1 MGLLDGIRRRG
12 IRRLGV
18 GFGHGRRD
26 TGRVPAPF
34 VVGIARSGTTLLRL
48 MLDAH
53 PQLTIPPETH
63 FLPRLFTHFDRWVEQ
78 GIEGAELRERAM
90 ELIVSHPRWGDID
103 LDPQEVERRM
113 AHHDPL
119 TAGDAA
125 RSFYEAYAAQ
135 EGKPRWGDK
144 SPPYTWK
151 AKRIQRALPEAHFIH
166 LIRDGRD
173 CVASLKRMS
182 WWGQSSI
189 DAMVMWTHS
198 VDCGRRAAR
207 RLPADAFYAVRYEQL
222 VTDPRG
228 ELMAVCDFLGEEFE
242 ETMLESHLVAAPDLP
257 ERQRTEWHANTGK
270 EVNAAAI
277 CGYTEGLDP
286 WELRLFEFVAGARL
300 RRLGYDVP
308 SRPALPRLTALARYE
323 QKLLWLRLK
332 TRVLIVQDRWIAR
345 RSGPMADQGPA

>member
-1 MGLLDGIRRRG
+1 MALLDAIRRRG
-12 IRRLGV
+12 IRRPGV
-18 GFGHGRRD
+18 SFASGRRD

-78 GIEGAELRERAM
+78 GIESAELRERAM
-90 ELIVSHPRWGDID
+90 ELIISHPRWGDID

-113 AHHDPL
+113 ADHDPL

-151 AKRIQRALPEAHFIH
+151 ARRIQRALPEAHFIH

-173 CVASLKRMS
+173 VALSLSEVS
-182 WWGQSSI
+182 WGPGDVQAAAAKWVEELGH
-189 DAMVMWTHS
+189 AR
-198 VDCGRRAAR
+198 RRAQRLR
-207 RLPADAFYAVRYEQL
+207 RGTYIEVRYEDL
-222 VTDPRG
+222 VAQPEPLLRRI
-228 ELMAVCDFLGEEFE
+228 ADFVALPWDGG
-242 ETMLESHLVAAPDLP
+242 MLEYHRGAEERMKTVIRDFHPMGGGTITAEERKRQHELVSSPP
-257 ERQRTEWHANTGK
+257 SSSRVGRWRTEMSADDRR
-270 EVNAAAI
+270 A
-277 CGYTEGLDP
+277 
-286 WELRLFEFVAGARL
+286 FESVAGDL
-300 RRLGYDVP
+300 LTDLGYE
-308 SRPALPRLTALARYE
+308 L
-323 QKLLWLRLK
+323 
-332 TRVLIVQDRWIAR
+332 
-345 RSGPMADQGPA
+345 